1 MNGDKEQVQIQEER
15 GPVTFVNPLE
25 NKPKSNKVLRDE
37 IITWVIRGIA
47 IVSELLFFFPLC
59 VVSCSAGE
67 DYDKYVG
74 GLQAVFGFELSYVD
88 GKIDGIW
95 WLAFVFIFTA
105 WILFVW
111 IVKDMKLVKLLNSR
125 KVFLCLGTGV
135 ASAINIVFL
144 IGFMAK
150 ATSRIEA
157 ANAAANLGTVYIS
170 FTAGFWILLILQI
183 LLCVASVV
191 ALIWLIIVETDVIN
205 GIGADFKKFFVQGN
219 KKKENT

>member
-1 MNGDKEQVQIQEER
+1 MNEDKEQVQIQEDR

-95 WLAFVFIFTA
+95 WLVFVFFVTA

-111 IVKDMKLVKLLNSR
+111 IVKDMKLVKLLKSK

-135 ASAINIVFL
+135 STAVNIVLL
-144 IGFMAK
+144 ISFMAK

-170 FTAGFWILLILQI
+170 FTAVFWILLILQI

-205 GIGADFKKFFVQGN
+205 GIGTDFKKFFVQGN

>member
-1 MNGDKEQVQIQEER
+1 MNEGMEQVRDQEAR
-15 GPVTFVNPLE
+15 GPVTFVNPLDK
-25 NKPKSNKVLRDE
+25 KPKTDGKLRDK

-67 DYDKYVG
+67 KYDKTVG

-88 GKIDGIW
+88 GKIEGIW
-95 WLAFVFIFTA
+95 WLAFVFFITA

-135 ASAINIVFL
+135 SSVVNVVLL
-144 IGFMAK
+144 ISFVAMV
-150 ATSRIEA
+150 TSRIEA

-170 FTAGFWILLILQI
+170 FTAVFWILLILQI

>member
-1 MNGDKEQVQIQEER
+1 MNEDKEQVQIQEDR

-25 NKPKSNKVLRDE
+25 NKPKSNKALRDE
-37 IITWVIRGIA
+37 IITWIIRGMA

-67 DYDKYVG
+67 KNDKAVG

-88 GKIDGIW
+88 GKIEGIW
-95 WLAFVFIFTA
+95 WLAFVFILTA

-135 ASAINIVFL
+135 ASAINAVFL

-157 ANAAANLGTVYIS
+157 ANAVANLGTVYIS

-183 LLCVASVV
+183 FMCVASVV
-191 ALIWLIIVETDVIN
+191 AFIWLIIVETDVIN
-205 GIGADFKKFFVQGN
+205 GIGADFKKFFVQPN
-219 KKKENT
+219 KKKEIT

>member
-1 MNGDKEQVQIQEER
+1 MNGDKEQVQIQEDR

-95 WLAFVFIFTA
+95 WLVFVFFVTA

-111 IVKDMKLVKLLNSR
+111 IVKDMKLVKLLKSR

-135 ASAINIVFL
+135 STAVNIVLL
-144 IGFMAK
+144 ISFMAK

-157 ANAAANLGTVYIS
+157 ANAVANLGTVYIS
-170 FTAGFWILLILQI
+170 FTAVFWILLILQI

-205 GIGADFKKFFVQGN
+205 GIGTDFKKFFVQSN

>member
-1 MNGDKEQVQIQEER
+1 MNEDKEQVQIQKDR

-95 WLAFVFIFTA
+95 WLVFVFFVTA

-111 IVKDMKLVKLLNSR
+111 IVKDMKLVKLLKSR

-135 ASAINIVFL
+135 STAVNIVLL
-144 IGFMAK
+144 ISFMAK
-150 ATSRIEA
+150 ANSRIEA

-205 GIGADFKKFFVQGN
+205 GIGADFN
-219 KKKENT
+219 INLLENL